1 MKLTRI
7 HIHNY
12 RSIIDVNIDAHD
24 FIMFVGAN
32 NAGKSNCINAL
43 RCFYGDLL
51 WTDKDFPK
59 LGNQDE
65 ESWTEL
71 SFDLSNDEWKA
82 LDDKYKNDALSHSLV
97 LKRYFKGEKAKV
109 KQNNI
114 YAVVDGDEQD
124 KVFYAA

>member
-43 RCFYGDLL
+43 RCFYGELS
-51 WTDKDFPK
+51 WTEDDFPK
-59 LGNQDE
+59 IGARDQ
-65 ESWTEL
+65 ESWVQL
-71 SFDLSNDEWKA
+71 SFDLSNDAWKVEPNQKPLQILQA
-82 LDDKYKNDALSHSLV
+82 LQTKQIKANRLDLLREIFFRV
-97 LKRYFKGEKAKV
+97 L
-109 KQNNI
+109 NI
-114 YAVVDGDEQD
+114 QTTGNGNI
-124 KVFYAA
+124 